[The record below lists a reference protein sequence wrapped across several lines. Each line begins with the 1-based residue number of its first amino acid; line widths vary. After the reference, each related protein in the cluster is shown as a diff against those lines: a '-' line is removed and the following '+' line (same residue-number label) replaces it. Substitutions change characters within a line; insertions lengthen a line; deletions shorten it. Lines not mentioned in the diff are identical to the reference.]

1 MSRKSQKP
9 SRCGRKYEQGKYKNQ
24 WLWEIQTS
32 YSFRNLGKE
41 KQGGIVGSSAFQL
54 NLEKQNKTGFFF
66 NCFTFHTKNH
76 YESKTMMFYN
86 SKNLIQPRKNV
97 LIELNMPKMLLFML
111 KKERKADI

>member
-54 NLEKQNKTGFFF
+54 NLEKQNKTGLLLRILI
-66 NCFTFHTKNH
+66 KMK
-76 YESKTMMFYN
+76 YSMESVKLEHVKQVSEVN
-86 SKNLIQPRKNV
+86 KV
-97 LIELNMPKMLLFML
+97 HV
-111 KKERKADI
+111 